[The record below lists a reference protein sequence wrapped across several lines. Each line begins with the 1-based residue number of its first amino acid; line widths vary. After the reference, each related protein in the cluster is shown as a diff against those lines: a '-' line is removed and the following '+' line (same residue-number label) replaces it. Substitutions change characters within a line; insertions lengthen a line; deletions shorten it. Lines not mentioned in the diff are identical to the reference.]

1 MNKIKN
7 IMNYLDEN
15 SKIVAVDKH
24 TYTLDNGDVIEHQFE
39 ISDNI
44 TVDEFQSLLDKAKQ
58 TVNNII
64 KDMTEA

>member
-1 MNKIKN
+1 MNKVKK

-15 SKIVAVDKH
+15 SKVIEVNKH

-44 TVDEFQSLLDKAKQ
+44 TLEEFQSLLDKAKQ
-58 TVNNII
+58 TVTNILI
-64 KDMTEA
+64 DMTEA

>member
-1 MNKIKN
+1 MNTIKK

-15 SKIVAVDKH
+15 SKVIEVNKH

-44 TVDEFQSLLDKAKQ
+44 TVEEFQSLLDKAKQ

-64 KDMTEA
+64 KDMIEA

>member
-7 IMNYLDEN
+7 IMNYLDKN

-39 ISDNI
+39 ISDDI
-44 TVDEFQSLLDKAKQ
+44 TVDEFQFLIDKAKQ